1 MCFWELISIVTDDM
15 CINTNIL
22 QLRCTS
28 PALPTTNRIMA
39 VCCIRNVTSNLTVNH
54 CFNVYDTYAECEA
67 FDMSL
72 GHNRRTDG
80 IEWYSI
86 MIQDKGI
93 LETDLNI
100 ENVHRDGFQ
109 S

>member
-1 MCFWELISIVTDDM
+1 
-15 CINTNIL
+15 
-22 QLRCTS
+22 
-28 PALPTTNRIMA
+28 MA